1 MPGSEE
7 FIRSAVHALE
17 AGAFAV
23 WVIVKG
29 EYKDWGTVIQR
40 NQILEQFPL
49 KWNTVALG
57 LENECIFLSD
67 IDREHKPAPP
77 TQ

>member
-29 EYKDWGTVIQR
+29 EYKDWATVIQR

-57 LENECIFLSD
+57 LENECIFLSAH
-67 IDREHKPAPP
+67 DREHKPAPP

>member
-7 FIRSAVHALE
+7 FIQSAVHALE
-17 AGAFAV
+17 AGGFAV

-29 EYKDWGTVIQR
+29 EYKDWATVIQR

-67 IDREHKPAPP
+67 HDREHKPAPP

>member
-7 FIRSAVHALE
+7 FIQSAVHALE

-29 EYKDWGTVIQR
+29 EYKDWATAIQR

-67 IDREHKPAPP
+67 HGREHKPAPP